1 MRFWRSRL
9 GILVLLCVVA
19 MAALA
24 GWTLSE
30 VHRATF
36 PVRQVQPIPDF
47 ESMRIR
53 VVEVEFV
60 SADGMA
66 LSGWWMPGNEG
77 MPPILLCHDRHSNKR
92 SMVNLAIALRAEG
105 FAVLMFDFRGH
116 GDSAGNRSSLGVW
129 EKRDVIGAVD
139 WLAQQSPGRLGV
151 FGAGMGAHAAVL
163 AGVERPELQVLVLD
177 GLYPDAAYPLARDV
191 YPMLTWARRGLG
203 PLTHAAFF
211 IFHGTSPR
219 SHRAAD
225 IVGRLTGR
233 DLLLLAPASDSALM
247 DEMRKMVQRIPDQ
260 VDADGNLV
268 VVPATLGEGLYGEQ
282 LGRYHE
288 RVVDFFTTRLLQAK
302 LASAAG

>member
-24 GWTLSE
+24 AWTLFG

-53 VVEVEFV
+53 VVEVEFP
-60 SADGMA
+60 SADGIA
-66 LSGWWMPGNEG
+66 LSGWWMPGNDG
-77 MPPILLCHDRHSNKR
+77 MPSILLCHDRHSNKR

-129 EKRDVIGAVD
+129 EKWDVIGALD
-139 WLAQQSPGRLGV
+139 WLAQQSPGRFGV

-177 GLYPDAAYPLARDV
+177 GLYPDAAYSLARDV
-191 YPMLTWARRGLG
+191 YPTLTWARRGLG

-225 IVGRLTGR
+225 IVGKLTGR

-288 RVVDFFTTRLLQAK
+288 RVVGFFTTRLLQAK
-302 LASAAG
+302 VASAGG